1 MAPNEALVRYK
12 KNQVEQHLRTVKQIQ
27 KTIADFQ
34 LLGESLDRQ
43 IKAKEYR
50 LNVHEP
56 SPFAYLTLA
65 KATIKRRNNLM
76 QSIDK
81 LKIQLDAAKKA
92 LREENEKIARLSE
105 LPDTDEVGVRLQPF
119 NDETD

>member
-43 IKAKEYR
+43 IKAEEDR
-50 LNVHEP
+50 SDVHEP
-56 SPFAYLTLA
+56 SHFAYSTLA
-65 KATIKRRNNLM
+65 KATMQRRNNLIR
-76 QSIDK
+76 SIDK

-92 LREENEKIARLSE
+92 LREENEKIAKLTE
-105 LPDTDEVGVRLQPF
+105 LAKSDEVGVRLQPF
-119 NDETD
+119 NDEAD